1 MFKSHILGCP
11 CVMISS
17 PEAAKFVLNK
27 AQLFKPT
34 FPASK
39 ERMLGKQ
46 AIFFH
51 QGEYHANLRRLV
63 LRTFMP
69 EAIRNIVPDIESI
82 AEDSLKSMEGRLITT
97 FLEMKTVSLI
107 NRAKNRVKNR
117 AKQSILCFYD
127 HFLKKM
133 IKIMGFIS

>member
-1 MFKSHILGCP
+1 
-11 CVMISS
+11 MISD

-51 QGEYHANLRRLV
+51 QGAYHANLRKLV

-69 EAIRNIVPDIESI
+69 EAIKDKVSNIESI
-82 AEDSLKSMEGRLITT
+82 ALSCLKSWEGKMITT
-97 FLEMKTVSLI
+97 FLEMKTVSPQTRPQNIAKSPVSLFI
-107 NRAKNRVKNR
+107 N
-117 AKQSILCFYD
+117 
-127 HFLKKM
+127 
-133 IKIMGFIS
+133 

>member
-1 MFKSHILGCP
+1 MFKSHILGYP
-11 CVMISS
+11 CVMISD

-51 QGEYHANLRRLV
+51 QGAYHANLRKLV

-69 EAIRNIVPDIESI
+69 EAIKDKVSNIESI
-82 AEDSLKSMEGRLITT
+82 ALSCLKSWEGKMITT
-97 FLEMKTVSLI
+97 FLEMKTVSPQTRPQNIAKSPVSLFI
-107 NRAKNRVKNR
+107 N
-117 AKQSILCFYD
+117 
-127 HFLKKM
+127 
-133 IKIMGFIS
+133 